1 MRGADGPARP
11 CGRPAVDAPAIL
23 GVSAMRPTLL
33 DDVRVGPWRAKGGDA
48 ATRHTRRDN
57 LGPDGP
63 GASCE
68 RAAPA
73 VASCHPEDLVMT
85 PHALRLLPSDEDD
98 DLDDDVPE
106 DDEDEEVEQDEEDE
120 EDEETWQVG
129 SVEGVRKAPPF
140 S

>member
-1 MRGADGPARP
+1 MSAVRGADGPARP
-11 CGRPAVDAPAIL
+11 RARPAAAAPPIL
-23 GVSAMRPTLL
+23 GVSATRPTLL
-33 DDVRVGPWRAKGGDA
+33 DAVRVGPWRAKGGDA

-85 PHALRLLPSDEDD
+85 PHALRLLPSDED
-98 DLDDDVPE
+98 
-106 DDEDEEVEQDEEDE
+106 
-120 EDEETWQVG
+120 
-129 SVEGVRKAPPF
+129 
-140 S
+140 

>member
-1 MRGADGPARP
+1 MSTMRGADGPARP

-57 LGPDGP
+57 LGTDGP

-73 VASCHPEDLVMT
+73 VASCHPEDLVM
-85 PHALRLLPSDEDD
+85 PPPALRLLPSDDDD
-98 DLDDDVPE
+98 DLD
-106 DDEDEEVEQDEEDE
+106 
-120 EDEETWQVG
+120 
-129 SVEGVRKAPPF
+129 
-140 S
+140 